1 MHRADSLVNLHSH
14 TRHLLGMGS
23 VNGTGASTNAGQNRA
38 VRMQLG
44 APASRGSSVG
54 PEGPTNTVRQ
64 APRPPARR
72 FFSVEDDNTEP
83 DTPPEDE
90 NNEDLA
96 SIASDESFTLR
107 DRQEAINSTHPFGIR
122 IWKPALY
129 KKKRSVE
136 RDANE
141 DIHSR
146 PDRYVPW
153 YVRAGNVLWT
163 LTWGM
168 FLGVTCLIAS
178 LPLMIAAF
186 FSISAREYL
195 VMFQNLALYF
205 VWPFGKYIQLISSD
219 AYLEEDAG
227 QGRPLSDWLD
237 WHNNDVS
244 QTSRL
249 FFAPRARRQSQLF
262 DNRDRRHRF
271 FGRGKWTVGR
281 ALFFTG
287 FWILVVPV
295 ATLVSVLCWLGVFSI
310 PMARVIMTL
319 LHHAKAHPLALAFKP
334 SVRFTDAEAADPER
348 YAILMCTY
356 RAFGWKYYKYTWQGT
371 NIILLNML
379 TLVILTIADF
389 YIFHLF
395 PEWFRFTMSLLSI
408 IPLAHFI
415 GHAVASISAQSS
427 MSMGA
432 TINAFF
438 STLVEVYLY
447 IVALTQGKG
456 DLVEG
461 SIIGSV
467 LAGVLLMPGLSMCA
481 GAIKKKTQR
490 FNPRSTGATSNML
503 MFCAAALLAPTVFY
517 SFYAPVEIHCDE
529 NNQCWNVT
537 IPLEGDDPLYL
548 SIIKPFSLV
557 CAVSLFL
564 GYATGLLFTLH
575 THAAVIWATQT
586 ADEEEDVDSEEGPN
600 WGRFKSYVILLTAT
614 VLYAIIAEVLVDSV
628 DFVLNNFAI
637 TPRMLGITVF
647 ALVPNT
653 TEFLNAISFA
663 MYGNVALGLEIG
675 SAYVL
680 QVCMLQAPVLVL
692 ASLQL
697 VGRYAGTL
705 RNHAF
710 IFVFPTWDAW
720 AVFIA
725 YLLYVHVH
733 SEGKSN
739 YFKGVILL
747 LTYLVLL
754 LGYHFFSVR
763 DDLLPTVVSATPA
776 H

>member
-1 MHRADSLVNLHSH
+1 MANL
-14 TRHLLGMGS
+14 TGDIGS
-23 VNGTGASTNAGQNRA
+23 
-38 VRMQLG
+38 
-44 APASRGSSVG
+44 
-54 PEGPTNTVRQ
+54 PTNSSKPRGVRTQFVTPDPAISSNSLSDPQNSSHVVRQ
-64 APRPPARR
+64 TSRQGPRPSPRR
-72 FFSVEDDNTEP
+72 FFSVEDDNDDP
-83 DTPPEDE
+83 LTPPDEEDQIG
-90 NNEDLA
+90 DAA

-136 RDANE
+136 QDANE

-146 PDRYVPW
+146 PDRFVPW
-153 YVRAGNVLWT
+153 YVRLGNVVWAMT
-163 LTWGM
+163 LGLL
-168 FLGVTCLIAS
+168 LGLTCLVAS
-178 LPLMIAAF
+178 MPLIVASF
-186 FSISAREYL
+186 FSSSSREYL
-195 VMFQNLALYF
+195 AMMQNLGFYMF
-205 VWPFGKYIQLISSD
+205 WPFGKYIQLISSD
-219 AYLEEDAG
+219 AYLAEDAG
-227 QGRPLSDWLD
+227 QGRPLSDWID
-237 WHNNDVS
+237 WHNNDET
-244 QTSRL
+244 QPSRL
-249 FFAPRARRQSQLF
+249 FFAPRGRRPSQLF
-262 DNRDRRHRF
+262 DNKDRRHRF
-271 FGRGKWTVGR
+271 FGRGQWTVGR
-281 ALFFTG
+281 ALFFIG
-287 FWILVVPV
+287 YWILVVPI
-295 ATLVSVLCWLGVFSI
+295 AFIIAVLCWLAVFSI
-310 PMARVIMTL
+310 PMSRVIITL
-319 LHHAKAHPLALAFKP
+319 LHHTKAHPLALAFKP
-334 SVRFTDAEAADPER
+334 SVRYTDEEAVNPEH

-356 RAFGWKYYKYTWQGT
+356 RAFGWKYYKYTSQGT

-379 TLVILTIADF
+379 AFVVLTIADF
-389 YIFHLF
+389 YVFKLF

-481 GAIKKKTQR
+481 GAFKRKTQR

-503 MFCAAALLAPTVFY
+503 MFCTAALLAPTVFY
-517 SFYAPVEIHCDE
+517 SFYGPVEVHCDE
-529 NNQCWNVT
+529 SMQCWNETVA
-537 IPLEGDDPLYL
+537 LRGDDPLYT
-548 SIIKPFSLV
+548 SIIKPFSLL

-564 GYATGLLFTLH
+564 AYATGLLFTLH

-586 ADEEEDVDSEEGPN
+586 ADEEEDINSDEGPN
-600 WGRFKSYVILLTAT
+600 WGRFKSYVILLSAT
-614 VLYAIIAEVLVDSV
+614 VLYAIIAEILVDSV

-692 ASLQL
+692 ASLRH
-697 VGRYAGTL
+697 VGRYAGAL
-705 RNHAF
+705 REHAF

-733 SEGKSN
+733 AEGKSN
-739 YFKGVILL
+739 YFKGVLLL
-747 LTYLVLL
+747 LTYFVLV
-754 LGYHFFSVR
+754 LGYHFYSLR
-763 DDLLPTVVSATPA
+763 DRLIPNVLPVTSS